1 MISFKIKLHMR
12 HIKYTSLVMRDLELF
27 LSQLTLIYLRG
38 PNLFFFSFFFSFLF
52 GRIMQVLMWR
62 QHKQTKMN
70 KIKKNKFNNNLR
82 AGAHDFYSSDR
93 ESSSRPI
100 RKLLSL
106 SPIDLNSHTPF
117 LLSQND
123 ICYHWPVRVDFPPF
137 SLQIPP

>member
-1 MISFKIKLHMR
+1 MYLFSNERFGIIFKPINPHILSSKCVNSPIISAWSK
-12 HIKYTSLVMRDLELF
+12 
-27 LSQLTLIYLRG
+27 
-38 PNLFFFSFFFSFLF
+38 SFFFLFFFLF